1 MEHQEEIDR
10 LVATLADVLGEA
22 CGEPGGTLGSQ
33 AISSYAAGLRL
44 LAEYGKVEIV
54 SEYGRRV
61 IVKWRVG

>member
-33 AISSYAAGLRL
+33 AISSRVSKNL
-44 LAEYGKVEIV
+44 LET
-54 SEYGRRV
+54 
-61 IVKWRVG
+61 